1 MLALLLQTMAGPPA
15 ELDRFDLAKVPRAST
30 CRGGTGNEIVVCGRS
45 ELNRLFPLDGLDF
58 EEGPLRAETNIAGGK
73 LGLATESANVGG
85 FQSNRLMFKFKL
97 PF

>member
-1 MLALLLQTMAGPPA
+1 MLALLLQTIVGPPA

-30 CRGGTGNEIVVCGRS
+30 CRGGAGNEIVVCGQS
-45 ELNRLFPLDGLDF
+45 TLNRLFPIDGAAFD
-58 EEGPLRAETNIAGGK
+58 ERPIRAQADVAGGR
-73 LGLATESANVGG
+73 LGLATDSANVGG